1 MAARLGIPE
10 KNIFAN
16 RLLFKNSGEFEG
28 FDAKEYTSRSGGK
41 AAAVQHIRG
50 VHNYRTLV
58 MIGDGATDLEVSL
71 SLKHTPTHSL
81 SPLSHSLTHTHS
93 LSPLSLSLSYT
104 SLYLLSS
111 SLSHT
116 HTLYRLSLSHPL
128 FLLSS
133 LSYVHRHLYLLF
145 HTHTHTKGSISLKSL
160 PLSHYHLNH
169 LDQLQAKKPGGAD
182 LFICYGGV
190 QLRST
195 VAAAADWLVLNFDD
209 LCSHL

>member
-16 RLLFKNSGEFEG
+16 RLLFKNSGDFEG
-28 FDAKEYTSRSGGK
+28 FDAEEYTSRSGGK

-116 HTLYRLSLSHPL
+116 HTHFIASLSLTHSFSSPL
-128 FLLSS
+128 CLMYTDTSISS
-133 LSYVHRHLYLLF
+133 F
-145 HTHTHTKGSISLKSL
+145 THTHTQK
-160 PLSHYHLNH
+160 
-169 LDQLQAKKPGGAD
+169 A
-182 LFICYGGV
+182 LF
-190 QLRST
+190 
-195 VAAAADWLVLNFDD
+195 
-209 LCSHL
+209 H